1 MLSGTTFDYTNRMK
15 DLAVIKTVALE
26 AAQQAGELLRENF
39 RQGHRF
45 ALKSG
50 FRDLVTEFDCRA
62 EEIIVSLIQKTF
74 PQHSILTEEGSVH
87 PADTSPYQWII
98 DPIDGTTNFAHG
110 FPFFAVSIGVYCE
123 GEALLG
129 VVYNPIHDELFVG
142 EAGQGAQLNGQPI
155 RVSHTETL
163 RESLVMTGFP
173 YDERLIPKHLAW
185 WERFA
190 RKTQTLR
197 RLGSSALALAY
208 VAAGR
213 ADGYW
218 ELDLK
223 PWDMAAG
230 VLLVREAGGRV
241 TNLHGDT
248 LNLYGGEV
256 LTTNGKIH
264 DAMIRILQGER
275 E

>member
-1 MLSGTTFDYTNRMK
+1 MKGLS
-15 DLAVIKTVALE
+15 VIKTLAIE
-26 AAQQAGELLRENF
+26 AAHQAGKLLRENF
-39 RQGHRF
+39 RHGHHF
-45 ALKSG
+45 DLKSG
-50 FRDLVTEFDCRA
+50 FRDLVTEFDRRA
-62 EEIIVSLIQKTF
+62 EEIIVSLIRKNF
-74 PQHSILTEEGSVH
+74 PEHSILTEEGSVR
-87 PADTSPYQWII
+87 PTDTAPYQWII

-110 FPFFAVSIGVYCE
+110 FPFFAVSI
-123 GEALLG
+123 ALYEEDEPLVG

-142 EAGQGAQLNGQPI
+142 EAGHGAYLNGQPI
-155 RVSHTETL
+155 RVSQTKTL
-163 RESLVMTGFP
+163 HESLVMTGFP
-173 YDERLIPKHLAW
+173 YDERLISKHLIW

-208 VAAGR
+208 LAAGR

-223 PWDMAAG
+223 PWDMAAA
-230 VLLVREAGGRV
+230 VLIVREAGGRV
-241 TNLHGDT
+241 TDLRGNR

-256 LTTNGKIH
+256 LATNGRIH
-264 DAMIRILQGER
+264 EAMIAILQGER

>member
-1 MLSGTTFDYTNRMK
+1 MSDLSRYKT
-15 DLAVIKTVALE
+15 LAIE
-26 AAQQAGELLRENF
+26 AAYQAGKLLRENF
-39 RQGHRF
+39 RHGHAF
-45 ALKSG
+45 QLKSG
-50 FRDLVTEFDCRA
+50 FRDLVTEFDRRT
-62 EEIIVSLIQKTF
+62 EEIIVSLIRKSF
-74 PQHSILTEEGSVH
+74 PKHSILTEESSVH
-87 PADTSPYQWII
+87 PTDTAPYQWII

-110 FPFFAVSIGVYCE
+110 FPFFAVSIALYCRDD
-123 GEALLG
+123 ALVG

-142 EAGQGAQLNGQPI
+142 EAGQGAHLNGQPI
-155 RVSHTETL
+155 RVSQTETL
-163 RESLVMTGFP
+163 QESLVMTGFP

-197 RLGSSALALAY
+197 RLGSSALALSY

-223 PWDMAAG
+223 PWDMAAAA
-230 VLLVREAGGRV
+230 LIVREAGGTV
-241 TNLHGDT
+241 TDLRGDS

-256 LTTNGKIH
+256 LATNGKIH
-264 DAMIRILQGER
+264 KAMIAVLQGER

>member
-1 MLSGTTFDYTNRMK
+1 MSDLSLYK
-15 DLAVIKTVALE
+15 ALAIE
-26 AAQQAGELLRENF
+26 AAHQVGKLLRANF
-39 RQGHRF
+39 RHSHRF
-45 ALKSG
+45 ELKSG
-50 FRDLVTEFDCRA
+50 FRDLVTEFDRRA
-62 EEIIVSLIQKTF
+62 EEIIVSFIQKNF
-74 PQHSILTEEGSVH
+74 PEHSILTEEGSVR
-87 PADTSPYQWII
+87 PTDTAPYQWII

-110 FPFFAVSIGVYCE
+110 FPFFAISIALYYKD
-123 GEALLG
+123 EALVG

-142 EAGQGAQLNGQPI
+142 EAGHGAHLNGRSI

-163 RESLVMTGFP
+163 QESLVMTGFP

-197 RLGSSALALAY
+197 RLGSSALALSY
-208 VAAGR
+208 LAAGR

-223 PWDMAAG
+223 PWDMAAA
-230 VLLVREAGGRV
+230 VLIVREAGGRV
-241 TNLHGDT
+241 TDLRGDT

-256 LTTNGKIH
+256 LATNGKIH

>member
-1 MLSGTTFDYTNRMK
+1 MK
-15 DLAVIKTVALE
+15 DLSIIKALAIE
-26 AAQQAGELLRENF
+26 AAHQAGKLLRENF
-39 RQGHRF
+39 RHGHTF
-45 ALKSG
+45 ELKSG
-50 FRDLVTEFDCRA
+50 FRDLVTEFDRRA
-62 EEIIVSLIQKTF
+62 EEIIVSLIRKDF
-74 PQHSILTEEGSVH
+74 PEHSILTEEGSVR
-87 PADTSPYQWII
+87 PTDTAPYQWII

-110 FPFFAVSIGVYCE
+110 FPFFAISI
-123 GEALLG
+123 ALYNEDEPLVG

-142 EAGQGAQLNGQPI
+142 EAGHGAYLNGQPI
-155 RVSHTETL
+155 RVSQTERL
-163 RESLVMTGFP
+163 HESLVMTGFP
-173 YDERLIPKHLAW
+173 YDERLIPQHLRW

-208 VAAGR
+208 LAAGR

-223 PWDMAAG
+223 PWDMAAA
-230 VLLVREAGGRV
+230 VLIVREAGGRV
-241 TNLHGDT
+241 TDLQGNR

-256 LTTNGKIH
+256 LATNGRIH
-264 DAMIRILQGER
+264 EAMIAILQGER

>member
-1 MLSGTTFDYTNRMK
+1 MLGEATLDYTNQMK
-15 DLAVIKTVALE
+15 DLAAIKTVALQ

-45 ALKSG
+45 ELKSG
-50 FRDLVTEFDCRA
+50 FRDLVTEFDRRA
-62 EEIIVSLIQKTF
+62 EEIIVSLIRKSF
-74 PQHSILTEEGSVH
+74 PEHSILTEEGSVH
-87 PADTSPYQWII
+87 PTDTSPYQWII

-110 FPFFAVSIGVYCE
+110 FPFFAVSIALYHRD
-123 GEALLG
+123 EALLG
-129 VVYNPIHDELFVG
+129 VVYNPIHNELFVG
-142 EAGQGAQLNGQPI
+142 EAGQGAQLNGRLI
-155 RVSHTETL
+155 RVSRTETL
-163 RESLVMTGFP
+163 QESLVMTGFP

-208 VAAGR
+208 LAAGR

-223 PWDMAAG
+223 PWDMAAA
-230 VLLVREAGGRV
+230 VLLVREAGGKV
-241 TNLHGDT
+241 TDLQGNAFDLS
-248 LNLYGGEV
+248 GGEV
-256 LTTNGKIH
+256 LATNGKIH
-264 DAMIRILQGER
+264 DAMIQILRGER

>member
-1 MLSGTTFDYTNRMK
+1 MK
-15 DLAVIKTVALE
+15 DLSVFKKLAIE
-26 AAQQAGELLRENF
+26 AAYQAGKLLRHNF
-39 RQGHRF
+39 HHGHRF
-45 ALKSG
+45 ELKSG
-50 FRDLVTEFDCRA
+50 FRDLVTEFDRRA
-62 EEIIVSLIQKTF
+62 EELIVSLIQKNF
-74 PQHSILTEEGSVH
+74 PQHSILTEEGSVR
-87 PADTSPYQWII
+87 PTNTSPYQWII

-110 FPFFAVSIGVYCE
+110 FPFFAVSIGLYYKD
-123 GEALLG
+123 EALVG

-142 EAGQGAQLNGQPI
+142 EAGHGAHLNGQPI
-155 RVSHTETL
+155 RVSQTETL
-163 RESLVMTGFP
+163 QESLVMTGFP

-190 RKTQTLR
+190 KKTQTLR

-223 PWDMAAG
+223 PWDMAAA
-230 VLLVREAGGRV
+230 VLIVQEAGGKV
-241 TNLHGDT
+241 TDLRGQT
-248 LNLYGGEV
+248 LNLYSGEV
-256 LTTNGKIH
+256 LATNGKIH
-264 DAMIRILQGER
+264 DAMIQVLQGER